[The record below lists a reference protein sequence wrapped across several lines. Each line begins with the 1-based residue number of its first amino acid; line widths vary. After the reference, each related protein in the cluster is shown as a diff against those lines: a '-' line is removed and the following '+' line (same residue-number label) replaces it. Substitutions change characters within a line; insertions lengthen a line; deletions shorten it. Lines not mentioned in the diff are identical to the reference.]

1 MVYISDDGEVIINHL
16 APKDMLDRMRQLCKP
31 HSTPHTELCR
41 EFNRITRDGR
51 NMKHYSTLLGE
62 AISSI
67 INVKEESDIDS
78 FLSGTQGTLFTE
90 EIQGLDD
97 FELICFLV
105 IK

>member
-1 MVYISDDGEVIINHL
+1 
-16 APKDMLDRMRQLCKP
+16 
-31 HSTPHTELCR
+31 
-41 EFNRITRDGR
+41 
-51 NMKHYSTLLGE
+51 MKHYSTLLGE